1 MNNIFII
8 LVSFLK
14 TNKIEVKF
22 QSLFDLFNRD
32 TQKYLEMKSAFY
44 DHSDVIFIGK
54 TFFKIVT
61 TIFTE
66 ILRFND
72 YGGGGYGGYGGG
84 GRQPYFDDAYAGRG
98 AYFNDGGFD
107 DGGYSHRRHPVAF

>member
-1 MNNIFII
+1 
-8 LVSFLK
+8 
-14 TNKIEVKF
+14 VKF

-44 DHSDVIFIGK
+44 VHSNVIFIGRTSSNVLK
-54 TFFKIVT
+54 NSNHYIYRRLLIV
-61 TIFTE
+61 E

-72 YGGGGYGGYGGG
+72 YGGGGYGGG